1 MIVVLR
7 SVFLPVCT
15 QQCRHLTAGKLPQ
28 LLNAH
33 TMKINHKPQLVTY
46 TIRAELIHSSLC
58 KYLNEKQSRLMRQ
71 KLKSADFKVSSI
83 EELKKNPSEV

>member
-1 MIVVLR
+1 MNVVLR

-15 QQCRHLTAGKLPQ
+15 QQWRHLTAGKLPP

-33 TMKINHKPQLVTY
+33 TMKINQKPQLVTY
-46 TIRAELIHSSLC
+46 TIRAELMHISLC

-71 KLKSADFKVSSI
+71 SLASADFAMSLI
-83 EELKKNPSEV
+83 EESENPSEV